1 MPFSP
6 QQRCPARPKEPPQA
20 ILTPS
25 EIAALVEPPRALST
39 HTRRNQPWQRSS
51 RAAILLVVF
60 QRSSPTQILVCWQP
74 MASYVTK
81 LILSRRLQPL
91 RDVPWGRLWYFATA
105 VFFLFSVIGFFT
117 DLMRMGTMPYAVAIV
132 IGLMCGLNAALW
144 IVVLARLPL
153 ILLAFLVIFQFFL
166 GKTISWV
173 VDSMVAVFAFAPVP
187 SSSGI
192 RFSAVCILVVVIVS
206 YALFVSFI
214 RAEGIEAGRIRSQ
227 LELAHGIQKT
237 LVPPVVLRTEGFEIY
252 GISQPS
258 DKVGGDLVDAVVLP
272 QGDIV
277 AYVADIAGHGLP
289 AGILM
294 GMLKTAART
303 ALLDAEL
310 GPPVATLPLLLE
322 KLNRV
327 LPGVK
332 EPQMYATLTA
342 FRLNAD
348 GAAWYAMAASPPI
361 LHWSPHR
368 RGLRTIQEEQFPLGL
383 LPVSGFTGEAIEL
396 AAGDLLVVATDGVLE
411 VSDRKEEEFGI
422 VRLEQV
428 IEAHADRPLP
438 DLAEAI
444 LSAAHSFG
452 RQADDQ
458 TLLTIRRR

>member
-1 MPFSP
+1 MAKIVKSGDFA
-6 QQRCPARPKEPPQA
+6 RCVSKVQSDPDFGMLAANGELRHKIDPEPP
-20 ILTPS
+20 P
-25 EIAALVEPPRALST
+25 AASQGCSVEPAVVLRHGGLLSFLG
-39 HTRRNQPWQRSS
+39 HRILHRS
-51 RAAILLVVF
+51 
-60 QRSSPTQILVCWQP
+60 
-74 MASYVTK
+74 
-81 LILSRRLQPL
+81 
-91 RDVPWGRLWYFATA
+91 DENGR
-105 VFFLFSVIGFFT
+105 
-117 DLMRMGTMPYAVAIV
+117 TMPYAVAIV

-237 LVPPVVLRTEGFEIY
+237 LVPPVGLRTEGFEIY

-310 GPPVATLPLLLE
+310 GPPAATLPLLLE

-348 GAAWYAMAASPPI
+348 GAALRRSRKLTHLCSIEVTHPENETERWYWNSIIIRRKARNWMDCAASGQYHP
-361 LHWSPHR
+361 R
-368 RGLRTIQEEQFPLGL
+368 RRRAA
-383 LPVSGFTGEAIEL
+383 VSLSMGEL
-396 AAGDLLVVATDGVLE
+396 AGGKKL
-411 VSDRKEEEFGI
+411 
-422 VRLEQV
+422 
-428 IEAHADRPLP
+428 
-438 DLAEAI
+438 
-444 LSAAHSFG
+444 
-452 RQADDQ
+452 
-458 TLLTIRRR
+458 